1 MKCYMDRFPVVKPLP
16 ERGAVAENPCGD
28 PGAANRLAAEQ

>member
-1 MKCYMDRFPVVKPLP
+1 MKCYMDRFPVVKLLP
-16 ERGAVAENPCGD
+16 ERVPGAENPCGD